1 MGRVLFADQ
10 GGAGEEDMNDRQ
22 RVEIMLPAQ
31 IMLGVLLAGASDQEC
46 DDFKIA
52 KEAFIEASDE
62 AVRDL
67 MPEKRASIIRRMF
80 RVNLEV
86 SAPYQKENARVDK
99 MGLIAFYWL
108 RALVDQDYLILHEG
122 SAMQR
127 GMDIMMPALE
137 HAANIEK
144 LDASAQKNARKFL
157 AHLQRLGYYPGV
169 KEP

>member
-1 MGRVLFADQ
+1 
-10 GGAGEEDMNDRQ
+10 MNDRQ

-31 IMLGVLLAGASDQEC
+31 IMLGVLLAGASDQDCEE
-46 DDFKIA
+46 FRMA

-67 MPEKRASIIRRMF
+67 MPQKRNAIIRRMF

-86 SAPYQKENARVDK
+86 TAPYQKEDARVDK
-99 MGLIAFYWL
+99 MGLVAFYWL
-108 RALVDQDYLILHEG
+108 KALIEQDYLILYEG

-127 GMDIMMPALE
+127 GMDIMMEALE

-157 AHLQRLGYYPGV
+157 AHLQRLGYYQGV
-169 KEP
+169 TM

>member
-1 MGRVLFADQ
+1 
-10 GGAGEEDMNDRQ
+10 MNDRQ
-22 RVEIMLPAQ
+22 RVEVMLPAQ

-62 AVRDL
+62 PVRDL
-67 MPEKRASIIRRMF
+67 MPEKRAYIIRRTF
-80 RVNLEV
+80 RVNMEV
-86 SAPYQKENARVDK
+86 TAQYQKADARVDK

-108 RALVDQDYLILHEG
+108 RALIDQGYLVLHAG
-122 SAMQR
+122 SAMER
-127 GMDIMMPALE
+127 GMDIMLPALE

-157 AHLQRLGYYPGV
+157 AHLQRLGYYLGV